1 MSDLGTSEK
10 PDKEASKTRLFNR
23 ERYQLLHRLEG
34 WLGTPM
40 LVLAFPWLILLALGL
55 TLSPMS
61 MAQVIEGEERLWYS
75 VDALNTGL
83 GEVPRDVKRVTPR
96 EAVRSFIQLTD
107 EGEYAKASH
116 LLNLSDLEP
125 EEQAEWGHE
134 VARQLGEVLRRGD
147 WLNVSNLPAQRDAL
161 VEDASGQHPRAGLPR
176 RDLPLVT
183 LDAEG
188 QTYDI
193 RLGRFRVGEDDA
205 VWLITPEAISVVGLL
220 YQQFGPSWLE
230 DHIPERFNKAYG
242 IFKLWEW
249 VAIPAFL
256 TVVGLVGWSV
266 FALVKLLANL
276 LPAGMS
282 KVFIGNVQ
290 APMAFISMSLAAQL
304 LLDYVVS
311 FPGAFASSFRVLL
324 VIFLAWGIGLV
335 ALRLL
340 DTFLLRMTR
349 RLVGEIDDTKYR
361 DERKLLTSLYALRR
375 GIILVTV
382 VAVTVYILSDIDLFG
397 AMGVS
402 LLASAS
408 VLTVLVG
415 IAGQAVLG
423 NILSSFQV
431 SLAKPIRIGDL
442 VVFEDEWCYVEGI
455 FYTFIRLRTW
465 DERRVIV
472 PVRYFVSQPFHNLSS
487 KEAKQYRKL
496 ALNLHLNADIDVLR
510 EKFMGF
516 AEADDRVIEH
526 DKLSC
531 CVTGQ
536 SETSMEVSFYLMGTE
551 PFCAWEAEVSV
562 REQLI
567 AFIRDYHPEW
577 WPRDVVVF
585 SHHDEAIGV
594 GPATRPLPPGD
605 SDHKAI
611 PEPRT
616 QPER

>member
-1 MSDLGTSEK
+1 M
-10 PDKEASKTRLFNR
+10 KTLTA
-23 ERYQLLHRLEG
+23 
-34 WLGTPM
+34 WM
-40 LVLAFPWLILLALGL
+40 LLALAL
-55 TLSPMS
+55 MLSPLS
-61 MAQVIEGEERLWYS
+61 MAEVIESEERLWYS
-75 VDALNTGL
+75 VDVLNAGL
-83 GEVPRDVKRVTPR
+83 GEVPEEVRRVTPR
-96 EAVRSFIQLTD
+96 EVVRSFIQLTD
-107 EGEYAKASH
+107 DGDYAKAAH

-125 EEQAEWGHE
+125 DDQAARGFE

-147 WLNVSNLPAQRDAL
+147 WLNVSSLPAQRDAL
-161 VEDASGQHPRAGLPR
+161 VEDPTGQHPRAGQPR

-183 LDAEG
+183 LDADG

-193 RLGRFRVGEDDA
+193 RLGRYRAGEEDA
-205 VWLITPEAISVVGLL
+205 VWLITPESISVVGLL
-220 YQQFGPSWLE
+220 YEKYGPSWLE
-230 DHIPERFNKAYG
+230 KHIPERFNKAYG
-242 IFKLWEW
+242 SFKLWEW
-249 VAIPAFL
+249 IAIPAFL
-256 TVVGLVGWSV
+256 MLVGLVGWGV
-266 FALVKLLANL
+266 FALVKVVAHL
-276 LPAGMS
+276 LPAGMF

-290 APMAFISMSLAAQL
+290 LPLAFVAMSLVAQL

-311 FPGAFASSFRVLL
+311 FPGMFASSFRVLL

-340 DTFLLRMTR
+340 DTFLLRMTE

-375 GIILVTV
+375 GIILVIV
-382 VAVTVYILSDIDLFG
+382 VAVAVYILADIELFETL
-397 AMGVS
+397 GVS

-472 PVRYFVSQPFHNLSS
+472 PVRYFVSKPFQNLSS
-487 KEAKQYRKL
+487 KEAKQYRRL
-496 ALNLHLNADIDVLR
+496 VLNLHLSADIDVLR
-510 EKFMGF
+510 AQFLTF

-531 CVTGQ
+531 AVTDQ

-551 PFCAWEAEVSV
+551 PLCAWEAEAHV
-562 REQLI
+562 REKLI
-567 AFIRDYHPEW
+567 AFIRDHHPEW
-577 WPRDVVVF
+577 WPREVVVL
-585 SHHDEAIGV
+585 SHQDEASGV
-594 GPATRPLPPGD
+594 RPTTRRVPP
-605 SDHKAI
+605 SDNVENVTHR
-611 PEPRT
+611 EP
-616 QPER
+616 